1 MAFSSEQD
9 HTGLL
14 GRLPR
19 DQPTSPDT
27 SADDLR
33 EILLRAERERSDD
46 LAKQVADLERQV
58 TDKEALVALLM
69 PVLGDVL
76 RQKIRD
82 ARAEMIEALY
92 PIIGEVVVRAVSEAI
107 RDLARSVDAQMRTSL
122 TPSAMLGRVR
132 ARLGGVSDGE
142 MVLRQV
148 LPFTVAEIFLIQRP
162 TGLLLWYASPQPADL
177 RDSDVISGMLTAIR
191 DFAQDAFGAIN
202 DSELDEIQYGDRR
215 IVIEA
220 AQHVYLAVVVDGIEP
235 PGFRAHMRRLLIDI
249 QNQYEEVLRDYDG
262 DASPLTPVETPLRSL
277 FTPDAPT
284 PTPSRGLTSSQKRIL
299 IGSLVAVVLC
309 LVLTCIVARAVAQW
323 ANNLS
328 KPTVIY
334 IEVTPPLPPTATP
347 PPTLSPTPTAVP
359 TATVTPTT
367 TASPTATPTP
377 QVFAQSRT
385 ALQNVRRGPG
395 VNYAVIGSISRGQR
409 VEILKRNETNTWY
422 YICCSSSGLPG
433 WVFADLLTLDKTG
446 GVKPPA
452 ATPISPDA
460 GRIPWIDVAPSEL
473 A

>member
-1 MAFSSEQD
+1 MAFSSEQG
-9 HTGLL
+9 HTGLS
-14 GRLPR
+14 GGLPL
-19 DQPTSPDT
+19 DQPASPDT

-58 TDKEALVALLM
+58 TDKEALIALLM

-92 PIIGEVVVRAVSEAI
+92 PIMGQVVVRAVSEAI

-122 TPSAMLGRVR
+122 TPSAVLGRVR

-142 MVLRQV
+142 MVLRQA

-162 TGLLLWYASPQPADL
+162 TGLLLWYASPQPAEL

-191 DFAQDAFGAIN
+191 DFAQDAFGAVN
-202 DSELDEIQYGDRR
+202 DRELDEIQYGDRR

-220 AQHVYLAVVVDGIEP
+220 VQHVYLAVVVDGIEP
-235 PGFRAHMRRLLIDI
+235 PGFRAQMRSLLIDI

-262 DASPLTPVETPLRSL
+262 DASPLAPVETPLRSL

-284 PTPSRGLTSSQKRIL
+284 PTPSRGLTSGQKRIL
-299 IGSLVAVVLC
+299 IGALVAVGLC
-309 LVLTCIVARAVAQW
+309 LVLTCAAARAVAQW

-347 PPTLSPTPTAVP
+347 SLTPTAVP

-367 TASPTATPTP
+367 TATPTTTPTP
-377 QVFAQSRT
+377 QVFARST
-385 ALQNVRRGPG
+385 VALQNVRRGPG
-395 VNYAVIGSISRGQR
+395 PNYAVIGSISRGQR

-433 WVFADLLTLDKTG
+433 WVFAGFLALDEPSGVQPPMSRQAPAESPGLTLPLLNWLERQG
-446 GVKPPA
+446 L
-452 ATPISPDA
+452 
-460 GRIPWIDVAPSEL
+460 PS
-473 A
+473 

>member
-14 GRLPR
+14 GGLPL

-58 TDKEALVALLM
+58 TDKDALIALLM

-82 ARAEMIEALY
+82 ARVEMIEALY
-92 PIIGEVVVRAVSEAI
+92 PIMGQVVVRAVSEAI

-122 TPSAMLGRVR
+122 TPGAVLGRVR

-142 MVLRQV
+142 MVLRQA
-148 LPFTVAEIFLIQRP
+148 LPFTVAEIFMIQRP
-162 TGLLLWYASPQPADL
+162 TGLLLWYASPQPAEL

-191 DFAQDAFGAIN
+191 DFAQDAFGAGN
-202 DSELDEIQYGDRR
+202 DRELDEIQYGDRR

-235 PGFRAHMRRLLIDI
+235 PGFRAHMRSLLIDI

-262 DASPLTPVETPLRSL
+262 DASPLAPVETPLRSL

-284 PTPSRGLTSSQKRIL
+284 PTPSQGLASGQKRIL
-299 IGSLVAVVLC
+299 IGALVAVVLC
-309 LVLTCIVARAVAQW
+309 LILTCVAARAVAQW

-334 IEVTPPLPPTATP
+334 IEVTPVLPPTATP
-347 PPTLSPTPTAVP
+347 SPTPTAIP
-359 TATVTPTT
+359 TATVTPTP
-367 TASPTATPTP
+367 TATPTATPTP
-377 QVFAQSRT
+377 QVFARST
-385 ALQNVRRGPG
+385 AAVQNVRRGPG
-395 VNYAVIGSISRGQR
+395 PNYAVIGSIGRGQR

-433 WVFADLLTLDKTG
+433 WVFAGFLTLDETG
-446 GVKPPA
+446 SEQPPA
-452 ATPISPDA
+452 TTPVSPDA

>member
-14 GRLPR
+14 GGLPL

-58 TDKEALVALLM
+58 TDKEALIALLM

-92 PIIGEVVVRAVSEAI
+92 PIMGQVVVRAVSEAI

-122 TPSAMLGRVR
+122 TPSAVLGRVR

-142 MVLRQV
+142 MMLRQA

-162 TGLLLWYASPQPADL
+162 TGLLLWYASPQPAEL

-191 DFAQDAFGAIN
+191 DFAQDAFGAAN

-235 PGFRAHMRRLLIDI
+235 PGFRAQMRSLLIDI

-262 DASPLTPVETPLRSL
+262 DASPLAPVETPLR
-277 FTPDAPT
+277 
-284 PTPSRGLTSSQKRIL
+284 
-299 IGSLVAVVLC
+299 
-309 LVLTCIVARAVAQW
+309 
-323 ANNLS
+323 
-328 KPTVIY
+328 
-334 IEVTPPLPPTATP
+334 
-347 PPTLSPTPTAVP
+347 
-359 TATVTPTT
+359 
-367 TASPTATPTP
+367 
-377 QVFAQSRT
+377 
-385 ALQNVRRGPG
+385 
-395 VNYAVIGSISRGQR
+395 
-409 VEILKRNETNTWY
+409 
-422 YICCSSSGLPG
+422 
-433 WVFADLLTLDKTG
+433 
-446 GVKPPA
+446 
-452 ATPISPDA
+452 
-460 GRIPWIDVAPSEL
+460 
-473 A
+473 